1 MLLLPFDQGEHM
13 ITLDD
18 YHALLGRILN
28 PNQPNYTYL
37 SYHRKACTRVIEA
50 APKGMRARLAAVLL
64 EEALAQE
71 INLKR
76 PDIFDDL
83 EWRYG
88 LSTYIGGQKRLLRRL
103 LNLMLNLKLIWPE
116 HLSWVTDLA
125 ERSGTALNYGLV
137 DATIGKYDG
146 HDYDAF
152 RAFAKTHL
160 EGGDLDRQLTRLD
173 RAQDNYD
180 TWVREENRLNYPG

>member
-1 MLLLPFDQGEHM
+1 M

-18 YHALLGRILN
+18 YHALLGRILD

-37 SYHRKACTRVIEA
+37 SYHRKACTIVIAA
-50 APKGMRARLAAVLL
+50 APKGMRSRLATVLL
-64 EEALAQE
+64 GEALAQE

-76 PDIFDDL
+76 PDIFDEI
-83 EWRYG
+83 EWRYK

-103 LNLMLNLKLIWPE
+103 LDQMLNLKLIWPE

-125 ERSGTALNYGLV
+125 ERSGTALNYSLV
-137 DATIGKYDG
+137 DGTIRKYDG
-146 HDYDAF
+146 HDFDSF
-152 RAFAKTHL
+152 RAFAKAHL

-173 RAQDNYD
+173 RAQENYND
-180 TWVREENRLNYPG
+180 WVREENRLNCPG